1 MLTFQ
6 PSYIPKNS
14 KKRREERSTHTR
26 TTHPTPKSELIK
38 QHDEGTTH
46 ANTTHFTLK
55 QHPMNNKIKKTLGE
69 LREKIQEHNYLYHVL
84 DAPHI
89 SDAEYDILFKKLVA
103 LENQYPEYIT
113 ADSPTQRIGATPS
126 KEFKESKHRIP
137 MLSLENAFSEDDV
150 FAFNKRIHEKLQT
163 NKQLTFCCE
172 PKMDGLAINLLYI
185 DGHYTQA
192 ATRGD
197 GIVGEDIT
205 ANAKTLQTIPLKLKN
220 KDIPKVIEVR
230 GEIYMSKK
238 TFHDLNK
245 QAEQAGEKVFANP
258 RNAAAGSV
266 RQLDPGITAKR
277 KLSFFCYGI
286 GYYEGEAVF
295 HSQSEIL
302 QQLKRWGFPVN
313 SEITTTHSIEECLQF
328 FETIK
333 KKRENLAYEI
343 DGVVYKVDDLHL
355 QKSLGFI
362 SRAPRFAL
370 AHKFPA
376 QEQITVIEE
385 VDFQV
390 GRTGTLTPVARLKP
404 VNVGGVIVS
413 NATLHNMD
421 EIERKDIRIH
431 DVVIIRRAG
440 DVIPEVVSVI
450 KEERPKEAK
459 KIKAPIHCPVCHSDV
474 TRVQGEAAVRCSGGL
489 ICSAQ
494 RKEAI
499 KHFASRKAMDIDGLG
514 DKIIDQLVN
523 TKLIHTV
530 ADLYDLTHEVLAK
543 LERLGDKSA
552 QNLLEAIQKS
562 KKTTFER
569 FLYALG
575 IREVGEST
583 ALMLTQH
590 FSSLEELTKA
600 STESLLPLPD
610 VGPVVSTQIHTFF
623 QQKHNKEVIEKLLKK
638 GIHWEKPKKLSQ
650 LPLQNKTFVLTGTLS
665 SLSREKATQVLQS
678 LGAKVSGSVSQK
690 THYVIAGS
698 EPGSKLSNAKKLN
711 IKILD
716 EKQFLEFIKNVK
728 TST

>member
-1 MLTFQ
+1 LLTFQ

-313 SEITTTHSIEECLQF
+313 PEITTTHSIEECLQF

>member
-1 MLTFQ
+1 
-6 PSYIPKNS
+6 
-14 KKRREERSTHTR
+14 
-26 TTHPTPKSELIK
+26 
-38 QHDEGTTH
+38 
-46 ANTTHFTLK
+46 
-55 QHPMNNKIKKTLGE
+55 MNNKIKKTLGE

-313 SEITTTHSIEECLQF
+313 PEITTTHSIEECLQF

>member
-1 MLTFQ
+1 
-6 PSYIPKNS
+6 
-14 KKRREERSTHTR
+14 
-26 TTHPTPKSELIK
+26 
-38 QHDEGTTH
+38 
-46 ANTTHFTLK
+46 
-55 QHPMNNKIKKTLGE
+55 MNNKIKKTLGE

>member
-313 SEITTTHSIEECLQF
+313 PEITTTHSIEECLQF

-459 KIKAPIHCPVCHSDV
+459 KIKAPIYCPVCHSDV
-474 TRVQGEAAVRCSGGL
+474 TRVEGEAAVRCSGGL